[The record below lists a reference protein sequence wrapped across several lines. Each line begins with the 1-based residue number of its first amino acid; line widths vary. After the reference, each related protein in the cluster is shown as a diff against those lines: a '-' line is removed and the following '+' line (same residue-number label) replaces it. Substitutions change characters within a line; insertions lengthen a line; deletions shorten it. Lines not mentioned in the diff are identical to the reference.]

1 MQYHVYS
8 LQVTTEVAC
17 AASMAVIFVT
27 GGDFLDQAGN
37 SEIEFDI
44 FDSKELA
51 GNQDWER
58 DDG

>member
-1 MQYHVYS
+1 
-8 LQVTTEVAC
+8 
-17 AASMAVIFVT
+17 MAVIFVT